1 MSVELGFE
9 GLYSPL
15 RDIGLD
21 LGKLQCYVS
30 SERYD
35 ADKEQ
40 KSD

>member
-1 MSVELGFE
+1 MSVEFGFE

-15 RDIGLD
+15 SDIGLD
-21 LGKLQCYVS
+21 LGKLQRYVT